1 MDIEL
6 TLYEARVIGSLIEK
20 EITTP
25 EQYPLSLNALTN
37 ACNQKSNRE
46 PVLDLDENRVQETV
60 DELIKKRLVRAQS
73 GYGSRVPK
81 YQHYFCN
88 TDFGVLKFSPQELG
102 IVCALLLR
110 GPQTPGELR
119 THTNRLCQ
127 FHDMQQVESV
137 LQQLMEREDG
147 PYVARLPREPGR
159 RESRFMHLFSGDTP
173 PQEMTAGMEKN
184 VPDPDAERLARLKQR
199 VEQLEQEIALLKSLL
214 E

>member
-46 PVLDLDENRVQETV
+46 PVFDLDENRVQETV

-81 YQHYFCN
+81 YQHHFCN

-127 FHDMQQVESV
+127 FHDMQQVETV
-137 LQQLMEREDG
+137 LQHLMEREDG

-159 RESRFMHLFSGDTP
+159 RESRYMHLFSGDAP
-173 PQEMTAGMEKN
+173 PVETTGSMDMAAPG
-184 VPDPDAERLARLKQR
+184 PDAERLARLEQR
-199 VEQLEQEIALLKSLL
+199 VEQLEQEMALLKSLL